1 MNTLENVYCLG
12 CKTRHE
18 KVVIS
23 EINTIQVRGS
33 TRHQAKGVC
42 PEGKTWTKILKA
54 SEIPAMQDVVQ
65 ETIEVESVKEEP
77 LSETP
82 SNEVVEE
89 EKETTVDVFER
100 AKQEA
105 QMVEVSEPQM
115 VEAIPP
121 IEEERSISVE
131 TVKEDIQIEQPQIQI
146 EDVTKEEE
154 DEEEDGGEIHTLHT
168 TYPRPRKRV
177 ELRQPLRP
185 PPKKET
191 PLPSPQVEKQNQQ
204 RAYRIGFEI
213 GGRVA
218 EEEGIEFGHFIEECW
233 EDTRIPQQYSEDFVQ
248 GYLAG
253 GMQVVEESIG
263 TESPDEMPSNNM
275 KPTTVAGIA
284 GLGIF
289 GAWLASKLNQGQR

>member
-54 SEIPAMQDVVQ
+54 SEIPTMQDAVG
-65 ETIEVESVKEEP
+65 ETVEVESVKEEP

-100 AKQEA
+100 AKREA
-105 QMVEVSEPQM
+105 QIVEESQPPS
-115 VEAIPP
+115 VEQVVVV
-121 IEEERSISVE
+121 EDVESVSVE
-131 TVKEDIQIEQPQIQI
+131 TGEEDIQIEQPRIQM
-146 EDVTKEEE
+146 EEEEME

-177 ELRQPLRP
+177 ELRQPLRQ

-191 PLPSPQVEKQNQQ
+191 PLPSPHVEKQNRE

-233 EDTRIPQQYSEDFVQ
+233 EDTRIPRQYSEDFVQ

-263 TESPDEMPSNNM
+263 TESPDEMPTNNM

-289 GAWLASKLNQGQR
+289 GAWLASRLNQGQR